1 MLSYGKKWLNLLQIL
16 RDWMTLIIVI
26 IALLGFLLIATEKI
40 TKINKAAVAVF
51 AGTLCWVLYIC
62 YGADFV
68 TSEHPSEY
76 TDFLSGAVPTS
87 VAVKQ
92 FIASNIFL
100 KYVGRAAEI
109 VLYLLATMTI
119 VEVLNNN
126 GCFDFLK
133 QLLRTRSSQKMLWM
147 LAIITFVVSAN
158 LDNLTTTVMMLTMMH
173 EVVQNRRQRMLLGSV
188 IIISAN
194 MGGALTVIGDPT
206 NLIIW
211 NKNAVTATNFSMAL
225 AVPCLLAWLVPTW
238 WIGRELPERVD
249 TGWITMPYRGDDTR
263 LNVWQRLLMLIVGIG
278 GLWFIPTFHNITKL
292 SPFLGAFCVLAV
304 LWIVNEIF
312 NRGLYNVDKMID
324 RRVPRVLQYGVIQM
338 MLFIVGI
345 MLLLGVVNET
355 GAIRWLSSW
364 CNLNIHNVWIMGVI
378 SGAISS
384 VLDNFATAASFFSL
398 YAVDSSAQGIA
409 SGLAQN
415 GIYWKVIAYSVV
427 AGGNVLAVGSMAG
440 LSLLKMEHMHVG
452 WFFRNVGWKAMIGGL
467 LGLGSLLAMDF
478 CYSVCN

>member
-1 MLSYGKKWLNLLQIL
+1 MA
-16 RDWMTLIIVI
+16 LIIVI
-26 IALLGFLLIATEKI
+26 IALLGFLLIATEKV
-40 TKINKAAVAVF
+40 TNINKAAVAVF

-68 TSEHPSEY
+68 SSQHSSEY
-76 TDFLSGAVPTS
+76 TNFLSGAVPTS

-133 QLLRTRSSQKMLWM
+133 QLLRTRNSRKMLWM
-147 LAIITFVVSAN
+147 LALITFILSAN
-158 LDNLTTTVMMLTMMH
+158 LDNLTSTVMMLTMMH
-173 EVVQNRRQRMLLGSV
+173 GVVQNRRQRMLLGSV
-188 IIISAN
+188 IVISAN

-211 NKNAVTATNFSMAL
+211 NKNAVSATNYSIAVAL
-225 AVPCLLAWLVPTW
+225 PCLLAWALPTW
-238 WIGRELPERVD
+238 WIGRALPERVD
-249 TGWITMPYRGDDTR
+249 TGWIVMPYRGDDTR

-278 GLWFIPTFHNITKL
+278 GLWFIPTFHDITKL
-292 SPFLGAFCVLAV
+292 SPFLGAFCVLSI

-312 NRGLYNVDKMID
+312 NRRLDNVDKMIQN
-324 RRVPRVLQYGVIQM
+324 RIPRVLQYGVIQM

-345 MLLLGVVNET
+345 MLLLGVVKET
-355 GAIRWLSSW
+355 GAISWLAAW
-364 CNLNIHNVWIMGVI
+364 CNANIHNVWIMGI
-378 SGAISS
+378 IAGAVSS
-384 VLDNFATAASFFSL
+384 VLDNVATAASFFTL
-398 YAVDSSAQGIA
+398 YDVSASVQSA
-409 SGLAQN
+409 AAGLAQN
-415 GIYWKVIAYSVV
+415 GIYWKVIAFSVV
-427 AGGNVLAVGSMAG
+427 AGGNILAIGSMAG

-452 WFFRNVGWKAMIGGL
+452 WFFRNVGWKALVGAL
-467 LGLGSLLAMDF
+467 AGLGTLYLTDW
-478 CYSVCN
+478 CYSVWV

>member
-1 MLSYGKKWLNLLQIL
+1 MA
-16 RDWMTLIIVI
+16 LIIVI
-26 IALLGFLLIATEKI
+26 IALLGFLLIATEKV
-40 TKINKAAVAVF
+40 TNINKAAVAVF

-68 TSEHPSEY
+68 SSQHSSEY
-76 TDFLSGAVPTS
+76 TNFLSGAVPTS

-133 QLLRTRSSQKMLWM
+133 QLLRTRNSRKMLWM
-147 LAIITFVVSAN
+147 LALITFILSAN
-158 LDNLTTTVMMLTMMH
+158 LDNLTSTVMMLTMMH
-173 EVVQNRRQRMLLGSV
+173 GVVQNRRQRMLLGSV
-188 IIISAN
+188 IVISAN

-211 NKNAVTATNFSMAL
+211 NKNAVSATNYSL
-225 AVPCLLAWLVPTW
+225 AVAMPCIMAWVLPTW
-238 WIGRELPERVD
+238 WIGRALPERVD
-249 TGWITMPYRGDDTR
+249 TGWIVMPYRGDDTR

-278 GLWFIPTFHNITKL
+278 GLWFIPTFHDITKL
-292 SPFLGAFCVLAV
+292 SPFLGAFCVLSI

-312 NRGLYNVDKMID
+312 NRRLDNVDKMIQN
-324 RRVPRVLQYGVIQM
+324 RIPRVLQYGVIQM

-345 MLLLGVVNET
+345 MLLLGVVKET
-355 GAIRWLSSW
+355 GAISWLAAW
-364 CNLNIHNVWIMGVI
+364 CNANIHNVWIMGI
-378 SGAISS
+378 IAGAVSS
-384 VLDNFATAASFFSL
+384 VLDNVATAASFFTL
-398 YAVDSSAQGIA
+398 YDVSASVQSA
-409 SGLAQN
+409 AAGLAQN
-415 GIYWKVIAYSVV
+415 GIYWKVIAFSVV
-427 AGGNVLAVGSMAG
+427 AGGNILGIGSLAG

-452 WFFRNVGWKAMIGGL
+452 WFFRNVGWKALVGAL
-467 LGLGSLLAMDF
+467 AGLGTLYLTDW
-478 CYSVCN
+478 CYSVWV

>member
-1 MLSYGKKWLNLLQIL
+1 MA
-16 RDWMTLIIVI
+16 LIIVI
-26 IALLGFLLIATEKI
+26 IALLGFLLIATEKV
-40 TKINKAAVAVF
+40 TNINKAAVAVF

-68 TSEHPSEY
+68 SSQHSSEY

-133 QLLRTRSSQKMLWM
+133 QLLRTRNSRKMLWM
-147 LAIITFVVSAN
+147 LALITFILSAN
-158 LDNLTTTVMMLTMMH
+158 LDNLTSTVMMLTMMH
-173 EVVQNRRQRMLLGSV
+173 GVVQNRRQRMLLGSV
-188 IIISAN
+188 IVISAN

-211 NKNAVTATNFSMAL
+211 NKNAVSATNYSL
-225 AVPCLLAWLVPTW
+225 AVAMPCLMAWVLPTW
-238 WIGRELPERVD
+238 WIGRALPERVD
-249 TGWITMPYRGDDTR
+249 TGWIVMPYRGDDTR

-278 GLWFIPTFHNITKL
+278 GLWFIPTFHDITKL
-292 SPFLGAFCVLAV
+292 SPFLGAFCVLSI

-312 NRGLYNVDKMID
+312 NRRLDNVDKMIQN
-324 RRVPRVLQYGVIQM
+324 RIPRVLQYGVIQM

-345 MLLLGVVNET
+345 MLLLGVVKET
-355 GAIRWLSSW
+355 GAISWLAAW
-364 CNLNIHNVWIMGVI
+364 CNANIHNVWIMGI
-378 SGAISS
+378 IAGAVSS
-384 VLDNFATAASFFSL
+384 VLDNVATAASFFTL
-398 YAVDSSAQGIA
+398 YDVSASVQSA
-409 SGLAQN
+409 AAGLAQN
-415 GIYWKVIAYSVV
+415 GIYWKVIAFSVV
-427 AGGNVLAVGSMAG
+427 AGGNILAIGSMAG

-452 WFFRNVGWKAMIGGL
+452 WFFRNVGWKALVGAL
-467 LGLGSLLAMDF
+467 AGLGTLYLTDW
-478 CYSVCN
+478 CYSVWV

>member
-1 MLSYGKKWLNLLQIL
+1 MA
-16 RDWMTLIIVI
+16 LIIVA
-26 IALLGFLLIATEKI
+26 IALLGLLLIATEKV
-40 TKINKAAVAVF
+40 TNINKAAVAVF

-68 TSEHPSEY
+68 TSQHSSEY

-133 QLLRTRSSQKMLWM
+133 QMLRTRNSQKMLWM
-147 LAIITFVVSAN
+147 LALITFILSAN
-158 LDNLTTTVMMLTMMH
+158 LDNLTSTVMMLTMMH
-173 EVVQNRRQRMLLGSV
+173 GVVQNRRQRMLLGSV
-188 IIISAN
+188 IVISAN

-211 NKNAVTATNFSMAL
+211 NKNAVSATNYSLAIAL
-225 AVPCLLAWLVPTW
+225 PCLLAWLLPTW

-249 TGWITMPYRGDDTR
+249 SGWIVMPYRGDDTR
-263 LNVWQRLLMLIVGIG
+263 LNVWQRLMMLIVGIG
-278 GLWFIPTFHNITKL
+278 GLWFIPTFHDITKL
-292 SPFLGAFCVLAV
+292 SPFLGAFCVLSV

-312 NRGLYNVDKMID
+312 NRRLENVDKMIQS
-324 RRVPRVLQYGVIQM
+324 RIPRVLQYGVIQM

-345 MLLLGVVNET
+345 MLLLGVVKET
-355 GAIRWLSSW
+355 GALTWLAAW
-364 CNLNIHNVWIMGVI
+364 CSANIHNVWIMGIIAGTV
-378 SGAISS
+378 SS
-384 VLDNFATAASFFSL
+384 VLDNVATAAGFFTL
-398 YAVDSSAQGIA
+398 YDVSSSVQGA
-409 SGLAQN
+409 SAGLALN

-452 WFFRNVGWKAMIGGL
+452 WFFRNVGWKALVGGL
-467 LGLGSLLAMDF
+467 AGLGVLFLIDW
-478 CYSVCN
+478 CYTVCV

>member
-1 MLSYGKKWLNLLQIL
+1 MA
-16 RDWMTLIIVI
+16 LIIVI
-26 IALLGFLLIATEKI
+26 IALLGFLLIATEKV
-40 TKINKAAVAVF
+40 TNINKAAVAVF

-68 TSEHPSEY
+68 SSQHSSEY

-133 QLLRTRSSQKMLWM
+133 QLLRTRNSRKMLWM
-147 LAIITFVVSAN
+147 LALITFILSAN
-158 LDNLTTTVMMLTMMH
+158 LDNLTSTVMMLTMMH
-173 EVVQNRRQRMLLGSV
+173 GVVQNRRQRMLLGSV
-188 IIISAN
+188 IVISAN

-211 NKNAVTATNFSMAL
+211 NKNAVSATNYSIAVAL
-225 AVPCLLAWLVPTW
+225 PCLLAWALPTW
-238 WIGRELPERVD
+238 WIGRALPERVD
-249 TGWITMPYRGDDTR
+249 TGWIVMPYRGDDTR

-278 GLWFIPTFHNITKL
+278 GLWFIPTFHDITKL
-292 SPFLGAFCVLAV
+292 SPFLGAFCVLSI

-312 NRGLYNVDKMID
+312 NRRLDNVDKMIQN
-324 RRVPRVLQYGVIQM
+324 RIPRVLQYGVIQM

-345 MLLLGVVNET
+345 MLLLGVVKET
-355 GAIRWLSSW
+355 GAISWLAAW
-364 CNLNIHNVWIMGVI
+364 CNANIHNVWIMGI
-378 SGAISS
+378 IAGAVSS
-384 VLDNFATAASFFSL
+384 VLDNVATAASFFTL
-398 YAVDSSAQGIA
+398 YDVSASVQSA
-409 SGLAQN
+409 AAGLAQN
-415 GIYWKVIAYSVV
+415 GIYWKVIAFSVV
-427 AGGNVLAVGSMAG
+427 AGGNILGIGSLAG

-452 WFFRNVGWKAMIGGL
+452 WFFRNVGWKALVGAL
-467 LGLGSLLAMDF
+467 AGLGTLYLTDW
-478 CYSVCN
+478 CYSVWV

>member
-1 MLSYGKKWLNLLQIL
+1 MA
-16 RDWMTLIIVI
+16 LIIVI
-26 IALLGFLLIATEKI
+26 IALLGFLLIATEKV
-40 TKINKAAVAVF
+40 TNINKAAVAVF

-68 TSEHPSEY
+68 SSQHSSEY
-76 TDFLSGAVPTS
+76 TNFLSGAVPTS

-133 QLLRTRSSQKMLWM
+133 QLLRTRNSRKMLWM
-147 LAIITFVVSAN
+147 LALITFILSAN
-158 LDNLTTTVMMLTMMH
+158 LDNLTSTVMMLTMMH
-173 EVVQNRRQRMLLGSV
+173 GVVQNRRQRMLLGSV
-188 IIISAN
+188 IVISAN

-211 NKNAVTATNFSMAL
+211 NKNAVSATNYSL
-225 AVPCLLAWLVPTW
+225 AVAMPCLMAWVLPTW
-238 WIGRELPERVD
+238 WIGRALPERVD
-249 TGWITMPYRGDDTR
+249 TGWIVMPYRGDDTR

-278 GLWFIPTFHNITKL
+278 GLWFIPTFHDITKL
-292 SPFLGAFCVLAV
+292 SPFLGAFCVLSI

-312 NRGLYNVDKMID
+312 NRRLDNVDKMIQN
-324 RRVPRVLQYGVIQM
+324 RIPRVLQYGVIQM

-345 MLLLGVVNET
+345 MLLLGVVKET
-355 GAIRWLSSW
+355 GAISWLAAW
-364 CNLNIHNVWIMGVI
+364 CNANIHNVWIMGI
-378 SGAISS
+378 IAGAVSS
-384 VLDNFATAASFFSL
+384 VLDNVATAASFFTL
-398 YAVDSSAQGIA
+398 YDVSASVQSA
-409 SGLAQN
+409 AAGLAQN
-415 GIYWKVIAYSVV
+415 GIYWKVIAFSVV
-427 AGGNVLAVGSMAG
+427 AGGNILAIGSMAG

-452 WFFRNVGWKAMIGGL
+452 WFFRNVGWKALVGAL
-467 LGLGSLLAMDF
+467 AGLGTLYLTDW
-478 CYSVCN
+478 CYSVWV

>member
-1 MLSYGKKWLNLLQIL
+1 MA
-16 RDWMTLIIVI
+16 LIIVI
-26 IALLGFLLIATEKI
+26 IALLGFLLIATEKV
-40 TKINKAAVAVF
+40 TNINKAAVAVF

-68 TSEHPSEY
+68 SSQHSSEY

-133 QLLRTRSSQKMLWM
+133 QLLRTRNSRKMLWM
-147 LAIITFVVSAN
+147 LALITFILSAN
-158 LDNLTTTVMMLTMMH
+158 LDNLTSTVMMLTMMH
-173 EVVQNRRQRMLLGSV
+173 GVVQNRRQRMLLGSV
-188 IIISAN
+188 IVISAN

-211 NKNAVTATNFSMAL
+211 NKNAVSATNYSL
-225 AVPCLLAWLVPTW
+225 AVAMPCLMAWVLPTW
-238 WIGRELPERVD
+238 WIGRALPERVD
-249 TGWITMPYRGDDTR
+249 TGWIVMPYRGDDTR

-278 GLWFIPTFHNITKL
+278 GLWFIPTFHDITKL
-292 SPFLGAFCVLAV
+292 SPFLGAFCVLSI

-312 NRGLYNVDKMID
+312 NRRLDNVDKMIQN
-324 RRVPRVLQYGVIQM
+324 RIPRVLQYGVIQM

-345 MLLLGVVNET
+345 MLLLGVVKET
-355 GAIRWLSSW
+355 GAISWLAAW
-364 CNLNIHNVWIMGVI
+364 CNANIHNVWIMGI
-378 SGAISS
+378 IAGAVSS
-384 VLDNFATAASFFSL
+384 VLDNVATAASFFTL
-398 YAVDSSAQGIA
+398 YDVSASVQSA
-409 SGLAQN
+409 AAGLAQN
-415 GIYWKVIAYSVV
+415 GIYWKVIAFSVV
-427 AGGNVLAVGSMAG
+427 AGGNILGIGSLAG

-452 WFFRNVGWKAMIGGL
+452 WFFRNVGWKALVGAL
-467 LGLGSLLAMDF
+467 AGLGTLYLTDW
-478 CYSVCN
+478 CYSVWV

>member
-1 MLSYGKKWLNLLQIL
+1 MA
-16 RDWMTLIIVI
+16 LIIVI
-26 IALLGFLLIATEKI
+26 IALLGFLLIATEKV
-40 TKINKAAVAVF
+40 TNINKAAVAVF

-68 TSEHPSEY
+68 SSQHSSEY
-76 TDFLSGAVPTS
+76 TNFLSGAVPTS

-133 QLLRTRSSQKMLWM
+133 QLLRTRNSRKMLWM
-147 LAIITFVVSAN
+147 LALITFILSAN
-158 LDNLTTTVMMLTMMH
+158 LDNLTSTVMMLTMMH
-173 EVVQNRRQRMLLGSV
+173 GVVQNRRQRMLLGSV
-188 IIISAN
+188 IVISAN

-211 NKNAVTATNFSMAL
+211 NKNAVSATNYSL
-225 AVPCLLAWLVPTW
+225 AVAMPCLMAWVLPTW
-238 WIGRELPERVD
+238 WIGRALPERVD
-249 TGWITMPYRGDDTR
+249 TGWIVMPYRGDDTR

-278 GLWFIPTFHNITKL
+278 GLWFIPTFHDITKL
-292 SPFLGAFCVLAV
+292 SPFLGAFCVLSI

-312 NRGLYNVDKMID
+312 NRRLDNVDKMIQN
-324 RRVPRVLQYGVIQM
+324 RIPRVLQYGVIQM

-345 MLLLGVVNET
+345 MLLLGVVKET
-355 GAIRWLSSW
+355 GAISWLAAW
-364 CNLNIHNVWIMGVI
+364 CNANIHNVWIMGI
-378 SGAISS
+378 IAGAVSS
-384 VLDNFATAASFFSL
+384 VLDNVATAASFFTL
-398 YAVDSSAQGIA
+398 YDVSASVQSA
-409 SGLAQN
+409 AAGLAQN
-415 GIYWKVIAYSVV
+415 GIYWKVIAFSVV
-427 AGGNVLAVGSMAG
+427 AGGNILGIGSLAG

-452 WFFRNVGWKAMIGGL
+452 WFFRNVGWKALVGAL
-467 LGLGSLLAMDF
+467 AGLGTLYLTDW
-478 CYSVCN
+478 CYSVWV

>member
-1 MLSYGKKWLNLLQIL
+1 MA
-16 RDWMTLIIVI
+16 LIIVI
-26 IALLGFLLIATEKI
+26 IALLGFLLIATEKV
-40 TKINKAAVAVF
+40 TNINKAAVAVF

-68 TSEHPSEY
+68 SSQHSSEY

-133 QLLRTRSSQKMLWM
+133 QLLRTRNSRKMLWM
-147 LAIITFVVSAN
+147 LALITFILSAN
-158 LDNLTTTVMMLTMMH
+158 LDNLTSTVMMLTMMH
-173 EVVQNRRQRMLLGSV
+173 GVVQNRRQRMLLGSV
-188 IIISAN
+188 IVISAN

-211 NKNAVTATNFSMAL
+211 NKNAVSATNYSIAVAL
-225 AVPCLLAWLVPTW
+225 PCLLAWALPTW
-238 WIGRELPERVD
+238 WIGRALPERVD
-249 TGWITMPYRGDDTR
+249 TGWIVMPYRGDDTR

-278 GLWFIPTFHNITKL
+278 GLWFIPTFHDITKL
-292 SPFLGAFCVLAV
+292 SPFLGAFCVLSI

-312 NRGLYNVDKMID
+312 NRRLDNVDKMIQN
-324 RRVPRVLQYGVIQM
+324 RIPRVLQYGVIQM

-345 MLLLGVVNET
+345 MLLLGVVKET
-355 GAIRWLSSW
+355 GAISWLAAW
-364 CNLNIHNVWIMGVI
+364 CNANIHNVWIMGI
-378 SGAISS
+378 IAGAVSS
-384 VLDNFATAASFFSL
+384 VLDNVATAASFFTL
-398 YAVDSSAQGIA
+398 YDVSASVQGA
-409 SGLAQN
+409 AAGLAQN
-415 GIYWKVIAYSVV
+415 GIYWKVIAFSVV
-427 AGGNVLAVGSMAG
+427 AGGNILAIGSMAG

-452 WFFRNVGWKAMIGGL
+452 WFFRNVGWKALVGAL
-467 LGLGSLLAMDF
+467 AGLGTLYLTDW
-478 CYSVCN
+478 CYSVWV

>member
-1 MLSYGKKWLNLLQIL
+1 MA
-16 RDWMTLIIVI
+16 LIIVI
-26 IALLGFLLIATEKI
+26 IALLGFLLIATEKV
-40 TKINKAAVAVF
+40 TNINKAAVAVF

-68 TSEHPSEY
+68 SSQHSSEY
-76 TDFLSGAVPTS
+76 TNFLSGAVPTS

-133 QLLRTRSSQKMLWM
+133 QLLRTRNSQKMLWM
-147 LAIITFVVSAN
+147 LALITFILSAN
-158 LDNLTTTVMMLTMMH
+158 LDNLTSTVMMLTMMH
-173 EVVQNRRQRMLLGSV
+173 GVVQNRRQRMLLGSV
-188 IIISAN
+188 IVISAN

-211 NKNAVTATNFSMAL
+211 NKNAVSATNYSL
-225 AVPCLLAWLVPTW
+225 AVALPCLLAWALPTW
-238 WIGRELPERVD
+238 WIGRALPERVD
-249 TGWITMPYRGDDTR
+249 TGWIVMPYRGDDTR

-278 GLWFIPTFHNITKL
+278 GLWFIPTFHDITKL
-292 SPFLGAFCVLAV
+292 SPFLGAFCVLSI

-312 NRGLYNVDKMID
+312 NRRLDNVDKMIQS
-324 RRVPRVLQYGVIQM
+324 RIPRVLQYGVIQM

-345 MLLLGVVNET
+345 MLLLGVVKET
-355 GAIRWLSSW
+355 GAISWLAAW
-364 CNLNIHNVWIMGVI
+364 CNANIHNVWIMGI
-378 SGAISS
+378 IAGAVSS
-384 VLDNFATAASFFSL
+384 VIDNVATAASFFTL
-398 YAVDSSAQGIA
+398 YDVSASVQGA
-409 SGLAQN
+409 AAGLAQN
-415 GIYWKVIAYSVV
+415 GIYWKVIAFSVV
-427 AGGNVLAVGSMAG
+427 AGGNILAVGSMAG

-452 WFFRNVGWKAMIGGL
+452 WFFRNVGWKALVGAL
-467 LGLGSLLAMDF
+467 AGLGVLYLTDW
-478 CYSVCN
+478 CYSVWV

>member
-1 MLSYGKKWLNLLQIL
+1 MA
-16 RDWMTLIIVI
+16 LIIVI
-26 IALLGFLLIATEKI
+26 IALLGFLLIATEKV
-40 TKINKAAVAVF
+40 TNINKAAVAVF

-68 TSEHPSEY
+68 SSQHSSEY
-76 TDFLSGAVPTS
+76 TNFLSGAVPTS

-133 QLLRTRSSQKMLWM
+133 QLLRTRNSRKMLWM
-147 LAIITFVVSAN
+147 LALITFILSAN
-158 LDNLTTTVMMLTMMH
+158 LDNLTSTVMMLTMMH
-173 EVVQNRRQRMLLGSV
+173 GVVQNRRQRMLLGSV
-188 IIISAN
+188 IVISAN

-211 NKNAVTATNFSMAL
+211 NKNAVSATNYSIAVAL
-225 AVPCLLAWLVPTW
+225 PCLLAWALPIW
-238 WIGRELPERVD
+238 WIGRALPERVD
-249 TGWITMPYRGDDTR
+249 TGWIVMPYRGDDTR

-278 GLWFIPTFHNITKL
+278 GLWFIPTFHDITKL
-292 SPFLGAFCVLAV
+292 SPFLGAFCVLSI

-312 NRGLYNVDKMID
+312 NRRLDNVDKMIQN
-324 RRVPRVLQYGVIQM
+324 RIPRVLQYGVIQM

-345 MLLLGVVNET
+345 MLLLGVVKET
-355 GAIRWLSSW
+355 GAISWLAAW
-364 CNLNIHNVWIMGVI
+364 CNANIHNVWIMGI
-378 SGAISS
+378 IAGAVSS
-384 VLDNFATAASFFSL
+384 VLDNVATAASFFTL
-398 YAVDSSAQGIA
+398 YDVSASVQSA
-409 SGLAQN
+409 AAGLAQN
-415 GIYWKVIAYSVV
+415 GIYWKVIAFSVV
-427 AGGNVLAVGSMAG
+427 AGGNILGIGSLAG

-452 WFFRNVGWKAMIGGL
+452 WFFRNVGWKALVGAL
-467 LGLGSLLAMDF
+467 AGLGTLYLTDW
-478 CYSVCN
+478 CYSVWV

>member
-1 MLSYGKKWLNLLQIL
+1 MA
-16 RDWMTLIIVI
+16 LIIVI
-26 IALLGFLLIATEKI
+26 IALLGFLLIATEKV
-40 TKINKAAVAVF
+40 TNINKAAVAVF

-68 TSEHPSEY
+68 SSQHSSEY
-76 TDFLSGAVPTS
+76 TNFLSGAVPTS

-133 QLLRTRSSQKMLWM
+133 QLLRTRNSRKMLWM
-147 LAIITFVVSAN
+147 LALITFILSAN
-158 LDNLTTTVMMLTMMH
+158 LDNLTSTVMMLTMMH
-173 EVVQNRRQRMLLGSV
+173 GVVQNRRQRMLLGSV
-188 IIISAN
+188 IVISAN

-211 NKNAVTATNFSMAL
+211 NKNAVSATNYSIAVAL
-225 AVPCLLAWLVPTW
+225 PCLLAWALPTW
-238 WIGRELPERVD
+238 WIGRALPERVD
-249 TGWITMPYRGDDTR
+249 TGWIVMPYRGDDTR

-278 GLWFIPTFHNITKL
+278 GLWFIPTFHDITKL
-292 SPFLGAFCVLAV
+292 SPFLGAFCVLSI

-312 NRGLYNVDKMID
+312 NRRLDNVDKMIQN
-324 RRVPRVLQYGVIQM
+324 RIPRVLQYGVIQM

-345 MLLLGVVNET
+345 MLLLGVVKET
-355 GAIRWLSSW
+355 GAILWLAAW
-364 CNLNIHNVWIMGVI
+364 CNANIHNVWIMGI
-378 SGAISS
+378 IAGAVSS
-384 VLDNFATAASFFSL
+384 VLDNVATAASFFTL
-398 YAVDSSAQGIA
+398 YDVSASVQGA
-409 SGLAQN
+409 AAGLAQN
-415 GIYWKVIAYSVV
+415 GIYWKVIAFSVV
-427 AGGNVLAVGSMAG
+427 AGGNILAIGSMAG

-452 WFFRNVGWKAMIGGL
+452 WFFRNVGWKALVGAL
-467 LGLGSLLAMDF
+467 TGLGTLYLTDW
-478 CYSVCN
+478 CYSVWV

>member
-1 MLSYGKKWLNLLQIL
+1 MA
-16 RDWMTLIIVI
+16 LIIVI
-26 IALLGFLLIATEKI
+26 IALLGFLLIATEKV
-40 TKINKAAVAVF
+40 TNINKAAVAVF

-68 TSEHPSEY
+68 SSQHSSEY
-76 TDFLSGAVPTS
+76 TNFLSGAVPTS

-133 QLLRTRSSQKMLWM
+133 QLLRTRNSRKMLWM
-147 LAIITFVVSAN
+147 LALITFILSAN
-158 LDNLTTTVMMLTMMH
+158 LDNLTSTVMMLTMMH
-173 EVVQNRRQRMLLGSV
+173 GVVQNRRQRMLLGSV
-188 IIISAN
+188 IVISAN

-211 NKNAVTATNFSMAL
+211 NKNAVSATNYSIAVAL
-225 AVPCLLAWLVPTW
+225 PCLLAWALPTW
-238 WIGRELPERVD
+238 WIGRALPERVD
-249 TGWITMPYRGDDTR
+249 TGWIVMPYRGDDTR

-278 GLWFIPTFHNITKL
+278 GLWFIPTFHDITKL
-292 SPFLGAFCVLAV
+292 SPFLGAFCVLSI

-312 NRGLYNVDKMID
+312 NRRLDNVDKMIQN
-324 RRVPRVLQYGVIQM
+324 RIPRVLQYGVIQM

-345 MLLLGVVNET
+345 MLLLGVVKET
-355 GAIRWLSSW
+355 GAISWLAAW
-364 CNLNIHNVWIMGVI
+364 CNANIHNVWIMGI
-378 SGAISS
+378 IAGAVSS
-384 VLDNFATAASFFSL
+384 VLDNVATAASFFTL
-398 YAVDSSAQGIA
+398 YDVSASVQGA
-409 SGLAQN
+409 AAGLAQN
-415 GIYWKVIAYSVV
+415 GIYWKVIAFSVV
-427 AGGNVLAVGSMAG
+427 AGGNILAIGSMAG

-452 WFFRNVGWKAMIGGL
+452 WFFRNVGWKALVGAL
-467 LGLGSLLAMDF
+467 TGLGTLYLTDW
-478 CYSVCN
+478 CYSVWV

>member
-1 MLSYGKKWLNLLQIL
+1 MA
-16 RDWMTLIIVI
+16 LIIVI
-26 IALLGFLLIATEKI
+26 IALLGFLLIATEKV
-40 TKINKAAVAVF
+40 TNINKAAVAVF

-68 TSEHPSEY
+68 SSQHSSEY
-76 TDFLSGAVPTS
+76 TNFLSGAVPTS

-133 QLLRTRSSQKMLWM
+133 QLLRTRNSRKMLWM
-147 LAIITFVVSAN
+147 LALITFILSAN
-158 LDNLTTTVMMLTMMH
+158 LDNLTSTVMMLTMMH
-173 EVVQNRRQRMLLGSV
+173 GVVQNRRQRMLLGSV
-188 IIISAN
+188 IVISAN

-211 NKNAVTATNFSMAL
+211 NKNAVSATNYSIAVAL
-225 AVPCLLAWLVPTW
+225 PCLLAWALPTW
-238 WIGRELPERVD
+238 WIGRALPERVD
-249 TGWITMPYRGDDTR
+249 TGWIVMPYRGDDTR

-278 GLWFIPTFHNITKL
+278 GLWFIPTFHDITKL
-292 SPFLGAFCVLAV
+292 SPFLGAFCVLSI

-312 NRGLYNVDKMID
+312 NRRLDNVDKMIQN
-324 RRVPRVLQYGVIQM
+324 RIPRVLQYGVIQM

-345 MLLLGVVNET
+345 MLLLGVVKET
-355 GAIRWLSSW
+355 GAISWLAAW
-364 CNLNIHNVWIMGVI
+364 CNANIHNVWIMGI
-378 SGAISS
+378 IAGAVSS
-384 VLDNFATAASFFSL
+384 VLDNVATAASFFTL
-398 YAVDSSAQGIA
+398 YDVSASVQSA
-409 SGLAQN
+409 AAGLAQN
-415 GIYWKVIAYSVV
+415 GIYWKVIAFSVV
-427 AGGNVLAVGSMAG
+427 AGGNILGIGSLAG

-452 WFFRNVGWKAMIGGL
+452 WFFRNVGWKALVGAL
-467 LGLGSLLAMDF
+467 AGLGTLYLTDW
-478 CYSVCN
+478 CYSVWV

>member
-1 MLSYGKKWLNLLQIL
+1 MA
-16 RDWMTLIIVI
+16 LIIVI
-26 IALLGFLLIATEKI
+26 IALLGFLLIATEKV
-40 TKINKAAVAVF
+40 TNINKAAVAVF

-68 TSEHPSEY
+68 SSQHSSEY
-76 TDFLSGAVPTS
+76 TNFLSGAVPTS

-133 QLLRTRSSQKMLWM
+133 QLLRTRNSRKMLWM
-147 LAIITFVVSAN
+147 LALITFILSAN
-158 LDNLTTTVMMLTMMH
+158 LDNLTSTVMMLTMMH
-173 EVVQNRRQRMLLGSV
+173 GVVQNRRQRMLLGSV
-188 IIISAN
+188 IVISAN

-211 NKNAVTATNFSMAL
+211 NKNAVSATNYSL
-225 AVPCLLAWLVPTW
+225 AVALPCLLAWALPTW
-238 WIGRELPERVD
+238 WIGRALPERVD
-249 TGWITMPYRGDDTR
+249 TGWIVMPYRGDDTR

-278 GLWFIPTFHNITKL
+278 GLWFIPTFHDITKL
-292 SPFLGAFCVLAV
+292 SPFLGAFCVLSI

-312 NRGLYNVDKMID
+312 NRRLDNVDKMIQN
-324 RRVPRVLQYGVIQM
+324 RIPRVLQYGVIQM

-345 MLLLGVVNET
+345 MLLLGVVKET
-355 GAIRWLSSW
+355 GAISWLAAW
-364 CNLNIHNVWIMGVI
+364 CNANIHNVWIMGI
-378 SGAISS
+378 IAGAVSS
-384 VLDNFATAASFFSL
+384 VLDNVATAASFFTL
-398 YAVDSSAQGIA
+398 YDVSASVQGA
-409 SGLAQN
+409 AAGLAQN
-415 GIYWKVIAYSVV
+415 GIYWKVIAFSVV
-427 AGGNVLAVGSMAG
+427 AGGNILAIGSMAG

-452 WFFRNVGWKAMIGGL
+452 WFFRNVGWKALVGAL
-467 LGLGSLLAMDF
+467 AGLGTLYLTDW
-478 CYSVCN
+478 CYSVWV

>member
-1 MLSYGKKWLNLLQIL
+1 MA
-16 RDWMTLIIVI
+16 LIIVI
-26 IALLGFLLIATEKI
+26 IALLGFLLIATEKV
-40 TKINKAAVAVF
+40 TNINKAAVAVF

-68 TSEHPSEY
+68 SSQHSSEY
-76 TDFLSGAVPTS
+76 TNFLSGAVPTS

-133 QLLRTRSSQKMLWM
+133 QLLRTRNSQKMLWM
-147 LAIITFVVSAN
+147 LALITFILSAN
-158 LDNLTTTVMMLTMMH
+158 LDNLTSTVMMLTMMH
-173 EVVQNRRQRMLLGSV
+173 GVVQNRRQRMLLGSV
-188 IIISAN
+188 IVISAN

-211 NKNAVTATNFSMAL
+211 NKNAVSATNYSL
-225 AVPCLLAWLVPTW
+225 AVALPCLLAWALPTW
-238 WIGRELPERVD
+238 WIGRALPERVD
-249 TGWITMPYRGDDTR
+249 TGWIVMPYRGDDTL

-278 GLWFIPTFHNITKL
+278 GLWFIPTFHDITKL
-292 SPFLGAFCVLAV
+292 SPFLGAFCVLSI

-312 NRGLYNVDKMID
+312 NRRLDNVDKMIQS
-324 RRVPRVLQYGVIQM
+324 RIPRVLQYGVIQM

-345 MLLLGVVNET
+345 MLLLGVVKET
-355 GAIRWLSSW
+355 GAISWLATW
-364 CNLNIHNVWIMGVI
+364 CNANIHNVWIMGI
-378 SGAISS
+378 IAGAVSS
-384 VLDNFATAASFFSL
+384 VIDNVATAASFFTL
-398 YAVDSSAQGIA
+398 YDVSASVQGA
-409 SGLAQN
+409 AAGLAQN
-415 GIYWKVIAYSVV
+415 GIYWKVIAFSVV
-427 AGGNVLAVGSMAG
+427 AGGNILAVGSMAG

-452 WFFRNVGWKAMIGGL
+452 WFFRNVGWKALVGAL
-467 LGLGSLLAMDF
+467 AGLGVLYLTDW
-478 CYSVCN
+478 CYSVWV

>member
-1 MLSYGKKWLNLLQIL
+1 MA
-16 RDWMTLIIVI
+16 LIIVI
-26 IALLGFLLIATEKI
+26 IALLGFLLIATEKV
-40 TKINKAAVAVF
+40 TNINKAAVAVF

-68 TSEHPSEY
+68 SSQHSSEY
-76 TDFLSGAVPTS
+76 TNFLSGAVPTS

-133 QLLRTRSSQKMLWM
+133 QLLRTRNSRKMLWM
-147 LAIITFVVSAN
+147 LALITFILSAN
-158 LDNLTTTVMMLTMMH
+158 LDNLTSTVMMLTMMH
-173 EVVQNRRQRMLLGSV
+173 GVVQNRRQRMLLGSV
-188 IIISAN
+188 IVISAN

-211 NKNAVTATNFSMAL
+211 NKNAVSATNYSIAVAL
-225 AVPCLLAWLVPTW
+225 PCLLAWALPTW
-238 WIGRELPERVD
+238 WIGRALPERVD
-249 TGWITMPYRGDDTR
+249 TGWIVMPYRGDDTR

-278 GLWFIPTFHNITKL
+278 GLWFIPTFHDITKL
-292 SPFLGAFCVLAV
+292 SPFLGAFCVLSI

-312 NRGLYNVDKMID
+312 NRRLDNVDKMIQN
-324 RRVPRVLQYGVIQM
+324 RIPRVLQYGVIQM

-345 MLLLGVVNET
+345 MLLLGVVKET
-355 GAIRWLSSW
+355 GAISWLAAW
-364 CNLNIHNVWIMGVI
+364 CNANIHNVWIMGI
-378 SGAISS
+378 IAGAVSS
-384 VLDNFATAASFFSL
+384 VLDNVATAASFFTL
-398 YAVDSSAQGIA
+398 YDVSASVQGA
-409 SGLAQN
+409 AAGLAQN
-415 GIYWKVIAYSVV
+415 GIYWKVIAFSVV
-427 AGGNVLAVGSMAG
+427 AGGNILAIGSMAG

-452 WFFRNVGWKAMIGGL
+452 WFFRNVGWKALVGAL
-467 LGLGSLLAMDF
+467 
-478 CYSVCN
+478 

>member
-1 MLSYGKKWLNLLQIL
+1 MA
-16 RDWMTLIIVI
+16 LIIVI
-26 IALLGFLLIATEKI
+26 IALLGFLLIATEKV
-40 TKINKAAVAVF
+40 TNINKAAVAVF

-68 TSEHPSEY
+68 SSQHSSEY

-133 QLLRTRSSQKMLWM
+133 QLLRTRNSRKMLWM
-147 LAIITFVVSAN
+147 LALITFILSAN
-158 LDNLTTTVMMLTMMH
+158 LDNLTSTVMMLTMMH
-173 EVVQNRRQRMLLGSV
+173 GVVQNRRQRMLLGSV
-188 IIISAN
+188 IVISAN

-211 NKNAVTATNFSMAL
+211 NKNAVSATNYSL
-225 AVPCLLAWLVPTW
+225 AVALPCLLAWALPTW
-238 WIGRELPERVD
+238 WIGRALPERVD
-249 TGWITMPYRGDDTR
+249 TGWIVMPYRGDDTR

-278 GLWFIPTFHNITKL
+278 GLWFIPTFHDITKL
-292 SPFLGAFCVLAV
+292 SPFLGAFCVLSI

-312 NRGLYNVDKMID
+312 NRRLDNVDKMIQN
-324 RRVPRVLQYGVIQM
+324 RIPRVLQYGVIQM

-345 MLLLGVVNET
+345 MLLLGVVKET
-355 GAIRWLSSW
+355 GAISWLAAW
-364 CNLNIHNVWIMGVI
+364 CNANIHNVWIMGI
-378 SGAISS
+378 IAGAVSS
-384 VLDNFATAASFFSL
+384 VLDNVATAASFFTL
-398 YAVDSSAQGIA
+398 YDVSASVQGA
-409 SGLAQN
+409 AAGLAQN
-415 GIYWKVIAYSVV
+415 GIYWKVIAFSVV
-427 AGGNVLAVGSMAG
+427 AGGNILAIGSMAG

-452 WFFRNVGWKAMIGGL
+452 WFFRNVGWKALVGAL
-467 LGLGSLLAMDF
+467 AGLGTLYLTDW
-478 CYSVCN
+478 CYSVWV

>member
-1 MLSYGKKWLNLLQIL
+1 MA
-16 RDWMTLIIVI
+16 LIIVI
-26 IALLGFLLIATEKI
+26 IALLGFLLIATEKV
-40 TKINKAAVAVF
+40 TNINKAAVAVF

-68 TSEHPSEY
+68 SSQHSSEY
-76 TDFLSGAVPTS
+76 TNFLSGAVPTS

-133 QLLRTRSSQKMLWM
+133 QLLRTRNSQKMLWM
-147 LAIITFVVSAN
+147 LALITFILSAN
-158 LDNLTTTVMMLTMMH
+158 LDNLTSTVMMLTMMH
-173 EVVQNRRQRMLLGSV
+173 GVVQNRRQRMLLGSV
-188 IIISAN
+188 IVISAN

-211 NKNAVTATNFSMAL
+211 NKNAVSATNYSL
-225 AVPCLLAWLVPTW
+225 AVALPCLLAWALPTW
-238 WIGRELPERVD
+238 WIGRALPERVD
-249 TGWITMPYRGDDTR
+249 TGWIVMPYRGDDTR

-278 GLWFIPTFHNITKL
+278 GLWFIPTFHDITKL
-292 SPFLGAFCVLAV
+292 SPFLGAFCVLSI

-312 NRGLYNVDKMID
+312 NRRLDNVDKMIQS
-324 RRVPRVLQYGVIQM
+324 RIPRVLQYGVIQM

-345 MLLLGVVNET
+345 MLLLGVVKET
-355 GAIRWLSSW
+355 GAISWLAAW
-364 CNLNIHNVWIMGVI
+364 CNANIHNVWIMGI
-378 SGAISS
+378 IAGAVSS
-384 VLDNFATAASFFSL
+384 VIDNVATAASFFTL
-398 YAVDSSAQGIA
+398 YDVSASVHGA
-409 SGLAQN
+409 AAGLAQN
-415 GIYWKVIAYSVV
+415 GIYWKVIAFSVV
-427 AGGNVLAVGSMAG
+427 AGGNILAVGSMAG

-452 WFFRNVGWKAMIGGL
+452 WFFRNVGWKALVGAL
-467 LGLGSLLAMDF
+467 AGLGVLYLTDW
-478 CYSVCN
+478 CYSVWV

>member
-1 MLSYGKKWLNLLQIL
+1 MA
-16 RDWMTLIIVI
+16 LIIVI
-26 IALLGFLLIATEKI
+26 IALLGFLLIATEKV
-40 TKINKAAVAVF
+40 TNINKAAVAVF

-68 TSEHPSEY
+68 SSQHSSEY

-133 QLLRTRSSQKMLWM
+133 QLLRTRNSRKMLWM
-147 LAIITFVVSAN
+147 LALITFILSAN
-158 LDNLTTTVMMLTMMH
+158 LDNLTSTVMMLTMMH
-173 EVVQNRRQRMLLGSV
+173 GVVQNRRQRMLLGSV
-188 IIISAN
+188 IVISAN

-211 NKNAVTATNFSMAL
+211 NKNAVSATNYSIAVAL
-225 AVPCLLAWLVPTW
+225 PCLLAWALPTW
-238 WIGRELPERVD
+238 WIGRALPERVD
-249 TGWITMPYRGDDTR
+249 TGWIVMPYRGDDTR

-278 GLWFIPTFHNITKL
+278 GLWFIPTFHDITKL
-292 SPFLGAFCVLAV
+292 SPFLGAFCVLSI

-312 NRGLYNVDKMID
+312 NRRLDNVDKMIQN
-324 RRVPRVLQYGVIQM
+324 RIPRVLQYGVIQM

-345 MLLLGVVNET
+345 MLLLGVVKET
-355 GAIRWLSSW
+355 GAISWLAAW
-364 CNLNIHNVWIMGVI
+364 CNANIHNVWIMGI
-378 SGAISS
+378 IAGAVSS
-384 VLDNFATAASFFSL
+384 VLDNVATAASFFTL
-398 YAVDSSAQGIA
+398 YDVSASVQSA
-409 SGLAQN
+409 AAGLAQN
-415 GIYWKVIAYSVV
+415 GIYWKVIAFSVV
-427 AGGNVLAVGSMAG
+427 AGGNILAIGSMAG

-452 WFFRNVGWKAMIGGL
+452 WFFRNVGWKALVGAL
-467 LGLGSLLAMDF
+467 AGLGTLYLTDW
-478 CYSVCN
+478 CYSVWV

>member
-1 MLSYGKKWLNLLQIL
+1 MA
-16 RDWMTLIIVI
+16 LIIVI
-26 IALLGFLLIATEKI
+26 IALLGFLLIATEKV
-40 TKINKAAVAVF
+40 TNINKAAVAVF

-68 TSEHPSEY
+68 SSQHSSEY
-76 TDFLSGAVPTS
+76 TNFLSGAVPTS

-133 QLLRTRSSQKMLWM
+133 QLLRTRNSRKMLWM
-147 LAIITFVVSAN
+147 LALITFILSAN
-158 LDNLTTTVMMLTMMH
+158 LDNLTSTVMMLTMMH
-173 EVVQNRRQRMLLGSV
+173 GVVQNRRQRMLLGSV
-188 IIISAN
+188 IVISAN

-211 NKNAVTATNFSMAL
+211 NKNAVSATNYSIAVAL
-225 AVPCLLAWLVPTW
+225 PCLLAWALPTW
-238 WIGRELPERVD
+238 WIGRALPERVD
-249 TGWITMPYRGDDTR
+249 TGWIVMPYRGDDTR

-278 GLWFIPTFHNITKL
+278 GLWFIPTFHDITKL
-292 SPFLGAFCVLAV
+292 SPFLGAFCVLSI

-312 NRGLYNVDKMID
+312 NRRLDNVDKMIQN
-324 RRVPRVLQYGVIQM
+324 RIPRVLQYGVIQM

-345 MLLLGVVNET
+345 MLLLGVVKET
-355 GAIRWLSSW
+355 GAISWLAAW
-364 CNLNIHNVWIMGVI
+364 CNANIHNVWIMGI
-378 SGAISS
+378 IAGAVSS
-384 VLDNFATAASFFSL
+384 VLDNVATAASFFTL
-398 YAVDSSAQGIA
+398 YDVSASMQA
-409 SGLAQN
+409 AAAGLAQN
-415 GIYWKVIAYSVV
+415 GIYWKVIAFSVV
-427 AGGNVLAVGSMAG
+427 AGGNILAIGSMAG

-452 WFFRNVGWKAMIGGL
+452 WFFRNVGWKALVGAL
-467 LGLGSLLAMDF
+467 AGLGTLYLTDW
-478 CYSVCN
+478 CYSVWV